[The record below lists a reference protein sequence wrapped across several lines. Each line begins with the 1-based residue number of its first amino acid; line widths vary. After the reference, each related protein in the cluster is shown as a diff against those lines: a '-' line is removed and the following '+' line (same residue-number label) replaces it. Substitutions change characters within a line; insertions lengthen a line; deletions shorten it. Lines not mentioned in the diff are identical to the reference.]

1 MKQDEMK
8 QNVVI
13 LTVVALIAAVLR
25 IVRYFEIISVGHVV
39 TAVFFGVF
47 IGSMAVVLKNGF
59 IFLKNNE
66 QKRGDSGK
74 ILLVFSIIAVLSLIL
89 TCILATIFN

>member
-8 QNVVI
+8 QNIVI
-13 LTVVALIAAVLR
+13 LAIVALIAAVLR

-47 IGSMAVVLKNGF
+47 IGSMVVILKNGF

-74 ILLVFSIIAVLSLIL
+74 ILLVFSIVAVLSLIL
-89 TCILATIFN
+89 TCILATIFG